1 MRIGITGSHGVL
13 GKRIADGLVK
23 HQHSVIPFQGDVRN
37 QDEVFEWSENL
48 DALVHTAAIVP
59 VTTVNQ
65 DLTKAIMTNVVGT
78 THLASAAA
86 HTSTGHITYISS
98 SHVYQ
103 GSQFDISE
111 DHRLEPINL
120 YGLTKLQGEQWVQG
134 ITENYLIIRVF
145 SFFSSDQMAGFLVP
159 ALAERISKSS
169 KKAILELH
177 NADVHRDIADADWM
191 SSVCVPL
198 IRKQE
203 NGVINCGTGMRHTV
217 LEIAEKLLT
226 ALGRT
231 DCVWREKTGG
241 DKNGLVADTSRLK
254 SKLPHLPPFYL
265 EHSLRK
271 FAEDMSTNVPKED

>member
-1 MRIGITGSHGVL
+1 
-13 GKRIADGLVK
+13 
-23 HQHSVIPFQGDVRN
+23 
-37 QDEVFEWSENL
+37 VFEWSENL
-48 DALVHTAAIVP
+48 DSIVHSAAIVP
-59 VTTVNQ
+59 VPTVNQ

-98 SHVYQ
+98 SHVYK
-103 GSQFDISE
+103 GSQYDISE
-111 DHRLEPINL
+111 DHSLEPTNL
-120 YGLTKLQGEQWVQG
+120 YGLTKLQGEQWIQA

-177 NADVHRDIADADWM
+177 NADVLRDIADADWM

-198 IRKQE
+198 ILKQE

-226 ALGRT
+226 ALGRM
-231 DCVWREKTGG
+231 DCVWREKTGD
-241 DKNGLVADTSRLK
+241 DKNGLVANTSRLK
-254 SKLPHLPPFYL
+254 TKLSHFPPFNL
-265 EHSLRK
+265 ENSLRK
-271 FAEDMSTNVPKED
+271 FAEDMSANVPKED

>member
-23 HQHSVIPFQGDVRN
+23 LQHSVIPFKGDVRN

-48 DALVHTAAIVP
+48 DSIVHSAAIVP
-59 VTTVNQ
+59 VSTVNH

-86 HTSTGHITYISS
+86 QTSTGHITYISS
-98 SHVYQ
+98 SHVYK
-103 GSQFDISE
+103 GSQYDISE
-111 DHRLEPINL
+111 DHSLEPTNL
-120 YGLTKLQGEQWVQG
+120 YGLTKLQGEQWVQA

-145 SFFSSDQMAGFLVP
+145 SFFSSDQIVGFLVP
-159 ALAERISKSS
+159 TLAERILKSS
-169 KKAILELH
+169 KKDILELH
-177 NADVHRDIADADWM
+177 NSDVLRDIADADWM

-198 IRKQE
+198 ILKQE

-217 LEIAEKLLT
+217 LEIAKKLLT

-231 DCVWREKTGG
+231 DCVWREKKT
-241 DKNGLVADTSRLK
+241 DDINGLVADTSRLK
-254 SKLPHLPPFYL
+254 TKLYHLPPFNL

-271 FAEDMSTNVPKED
+271 FAENMSANVPKED

>member
-1 MRIGITGSHGVL
+1 MRIGITGSSGVL

-23 HQHSVIPFQGDVRN
+23 NQHSVIPFKGDVRN

-48 DALVHTAAIVP
+48 DSIVHSAAIVP
-59 VTTVNQ
+59 VPTVNQ
-65 DLTKAIMTNVVGT
+65 DLTNAIMTNVVGT

-98 SHVYQ
+98 SHVYK
-103 GSQFDISE
+103 GSQYDISE
-111 DHRLEPINL
+111 DHILEPTNL
-120 YGLTKLQGEQWVQG
+120 YGLTKLQGEQWVQA

-145 SFFSSDQMAGFLVP
+145 SFFSSDQITGFLVP

-177 NADVHRDIADADWM
+177 NADVLRDIADADWM

-198 IRKQE
+198 ILKQE

-217 LEIAEKLLT
+217 LEIAEKLLI

-231 DCVWREKTGG
+231 DCVWHEKTSD
-241 DKNGLVADTSRLK
+241 DKNGLVANTSRLK
-254 SKLPHLPPFYL
+254 TKLSHLPPFNL

-271 FAEDMSTNVPKED
+271 FAEDMSAN

>member
-1 MRIGITGSHGVL
+1 MRIGITGSSGVL

-23 HQHSVIPFQGDVRN
+23 LQHSVIPFKGDVRN

-48 DALVHTAAIVP
+48 DSIVHSAAIVP
-59 VTTVNQ
+59 VPTVNQ
-65 DLTKAIMTNVVGT
+65 DLTKAIMTNVVGS

-98 SHVYQ
+98 SHVYK
-103 GSQFDISE
+103 GSQNDISE
-111 DHRLEPINL
+111 DHSLEPTNL
-120 YGLTKLQGEQWVQG
+120 YGLTKLQGEQWIQA

-145 SFFSSDQMAGFLVP
+145 SFFSSDQITGFLVP

-177 NADVHRDIADADWM
+177 NADVLRDIADADWM

-198 IRKQE
+198 ILKQE

-231 DCVWREKTGG
+231 DCVWREKTGN
-241 DKNGLVADTSRLK
+241 DKNGLVANTSRLRT
-254 SKLPHLPPFYL
+254 KLSHFPPFNL

-271 FAEDMSTNVPKED
+271 FAEDMSAN